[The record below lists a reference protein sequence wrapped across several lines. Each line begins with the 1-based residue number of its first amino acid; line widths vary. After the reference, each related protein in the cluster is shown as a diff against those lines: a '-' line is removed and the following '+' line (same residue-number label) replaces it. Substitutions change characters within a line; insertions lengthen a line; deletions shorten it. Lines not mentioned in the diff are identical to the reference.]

1 VRGQGGMTGCHPLA
15 GARVIAWT
23 VRTLRWQLGQA
34 AEFIGCRWNRGHRA
48 EREHVTV
55 FQLPVLDLLLELPK
69 NGRWVWSA
77 SV

>member
-1 VRGQGGMTGCHPLA
+1 
-15 GARVIAWT
+15 
-23 VRTLRWQLGQA
+23 LRWQLGQA